1 MKQALR
7 WPSLLEGEIKKL
19 TGSDFLTGR
28 TPYAVEAVTFMP
40 THKLC
45 LAGNHRHIITDTTHS
60 MWRRPM
66 LIGFDQA
73 IHPDQ
78 QDKMLPSKLKQEGSR
93 ILNWLLAGLRC
104 ATIGRMGY
112 RFQKA

>member
-1 MKQALR
+1 
-7 WPSLLEGEIKKL
+7 
-19 TGSDFLTGR
+19 
-28 TPYAVEAVTFMP
+28 
-40 THKLC
+40 
-45 LAGNHRHIITDTTHS
+45 
-60 MWRRPM
+60 M